1 MPTYINM
8 PSFNLNES
16 NIPSTSVSYTN
27 TGEQSVTNVK
37 QMLDALQIGKVAVEP
52 GKGLSSNDFTDAYK
66 QKIDDMSNKI
76 YFSSYAEFPTIG
88 DSETLYIDTSKD
100 AMYLYD
106 TVNKVYKPIVV
117 DTEQENYIIQSVL

>member
-37 QMLDALQIGKVAVEP
+37 QMLDALQIGKVTVEP

>member
-1 MPTYINM
+1 MPTYITM

-66 QKIDDMSNKI
+66 QKIDSIKDQIYFSTYLEFPNVGEEDILYIDKDNNVSYLWDDTNKI
-76 YFSSYAEFPTIG
+76 YKSITF
-88 DSETLYIDTSKD
+88 DQND
-100 AMYLYD
+100 
-106 TVNKVYKPIVV
+106 
-117 DTEQENYIIQSVL
+117 YIIQSVL

>member
-66 QKIDDMSNKI
+66 QKIDSIKDQIYFSTYLEFPNVGEEDILYIDKDNNVSYLWDDTNKI
-76 YFSSYAEFPTIG
+76 YKSITF
-88 DSETLYIDTSKD
+88 DQND
-100 AMYLYD
+100 
-106 TVNKVYKPIVV
+106 
-117 DTEQENYIIQSVL
+117 YIIQSVL